1 MHLRS
6 ALLDRF
12 KLPDRDDVQSDLCS
26 FGFKFNSQGLLVL
39 ESKIDLKKRG
49 VPSPDTADAIALT
62 FCEGPDGIVKSK
74 NFYRSL
80 REAYGHAYA

>member
-1 MHLRS
+1 LRS

-12 KLPDRDDVQSDLCS
+12 KLPDRDDIQSDLCS

-62 FCEGPDGIVKSK
+62 FCDGPDGIVRVCPDTLGRITKFSK
-74 NFYRSL
+74 HEPN
-80 REAYGHAYA
+80 